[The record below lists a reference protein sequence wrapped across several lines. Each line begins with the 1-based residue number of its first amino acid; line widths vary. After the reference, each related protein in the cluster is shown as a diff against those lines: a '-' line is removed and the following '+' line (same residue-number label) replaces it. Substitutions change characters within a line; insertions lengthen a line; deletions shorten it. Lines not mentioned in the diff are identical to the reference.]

1 MTFHRTVVLIALAS
15 SPSLALVRVAP
26 GGNMIGSVIEGV
38 TKVAPSH
45 SHGDDMHQQATAH
58 VLRWALM

>member
-26 GGNMIGSVIEGV
+26 AAI
-38 TKVAPSH
+38 
-45 SHGDDMHQQATAH
+45 
-58 VLRWALM
+58 R